1 MGCCNE
7 PVTLLAGVPVDP
19 SQHVNF
25 ERGMVLGVD
34 DFKQEFAYLSGRDH
48 WLARDAIGYG
58 TLSGLRVHAE
68 DGGADGPRLHVTAG
82 SALTPGGR
90 LVCVGSD
97 QCAVVNRW
105 LAKPDNAALVNRL
118 LNPSSPPL
126 SPPVSPPMPPVN
138 DVGEITLHLVLCYT
152 DCLTRPVP
160 IPGEPCRSEDELMK
174 PSRVADDYRLE
185 LRASPP
191 AQVEEEAVR
200 DFVRWLRANVR
211 VVDVSPPPA
220 DDPDTWIARLRDAVR
235 PWTDAV
241 SMSPSASPPA
251 SFEGLGDYLFD
262 LGSPLLEIPRGRH
275 GAFLRAAFRFWVTE
289 LRPMWMAMR
298 CHRPAHRDLDCVLL
312 AAVTFDVTWVGGSPS
327 GAWQVTG
334 SPVALHVDDAARP
347 FVANLRLLQEFALAG
362 AAGGGDGGGLD
373 DPLADMFARSFGGGF
388 GGGFG
393 GLSDGPSGG
402 MPGVA
407 PVSLSPRAMPHAPV
421 AFVDADLVL
430 DAGHGTLLAHGGAS
444 RLTVSL
450 PESDAASAGRAYTI
464 RNLDIG
470 ALTIAPARGTSATI
484 DGNATLSLRKA
495 RAVTL
500 VADGV
505 GGWHTIAKV

>member
-34 DFKQEFAYLSGRDH
+34 DFRQEFAYLSGRDR

-68 DGGADGPRLHVTAG
+68 DGSADGPRLHVTAG

-90 LVCVGSD
+90 MVCVGAD
-97 QCAVVNRW
+97 QCAQVNRW

-118 LNPSSPPL
+118 LNPVSPPM
-126 SPPVSPPMPPVN
+126 SPPVSPPMPPVV
-138 DVGEITLHLVLCYT
+138 DTGEITLHLVLCYA

-191 AQVEEEAVR
+191 AQVEEDAMR

-211 VVDVSPPPA
+211 IVDVSPPPA
-220 DDPDTWIARLRDAVR
+220 DDPETWIARLRDAVQ
-235 PWTDAV
+235 PWRDAL
-241 SMSPSASPPA
+241 SMSPPVSPPA

-262 LGSPLLEIPRGRH
+262 LGSPSLEIPRGRH
-275 GAFLRAAFRFWVTE
+275 GAFLRAALRFWVTE

-298 CHRPAHRDLDCVLL
+298 CHRPEHRDLDCVLL
-312 AAVTFDVTWVGGSPS
+312 ADVSFEVTWVGGSPS

-334 SPVALHVDDAARP
+334 SPVALHVDDGARP
-347 FVANLRLLQEFALAG
+347 FVASLRLLQEFALAG
-362 AAGGGDGGGLD
+362 AAGGDGGGLD
-373 DPLADMFARSFGGGF
+373 DPLADLFARSFGDV
-388 GGGFG
+388 
-393 GLSDGPSGG
+393 SDAPSGG
-402 MPGVA
+402 MPAFA
-407 PVSLSPRAMPHAPV
+407 PVLRPPRGGSTPPV
-421 AFVDADLVL
+421 AFVAADVLL
-430 DAGHGTLLAHGGAS
+430 DAGHGIVLASGGAS
-444 RLTVSL
+444 RLIVSL
-450 PESDAASAGRAYTI
+450 PASDAGSVGRTYTI
-464 RNLDIG
+464 RNIDIG
-470 ALTIAPARGTSATI
+470 TLTIAPATGVAATI
-484 DGNATLSLRKA
+484 DGDATLSLRKA

-500 VADGV
+500 VADGA

>member
-34 DFKQEFAYLSGRDH
+34 DFRQEFAYLSGRDR

-68 DGGADGPRLHVTAG
+68 DDGADGPRLHVTAG

-90 LVCVGSD
+90 MVCVGAD
-97 QCAVVNRW
+97 QCALVNRW

-118 LNPSSPPL
+118 LNPASPPV

-138 DVGEITLHLVLCYT
+138 DVGEITLHLVLCHA

-200 DFVRWLRANVR
+200 DFVRWLRANVNI
-211 VVDVSPPPA
+211 VDVSPPPA
-220 DDPDTWIARLRDAVR
+220 DDPEGWLARLRDAVR
-235 PWTDAV
+235 SWRDAL
-241 SMSPSASPPA
+241 SASPPLSPPA
-251 SFEGLGDYLFD
+251 SFDTLGDFLFD
-262 LGSPLLEIPRGRH
+262 LGSPSLDVPRGRH
-275 GAFLRAAFRFWVTE
+275 GAFLRAALRFWITE

-298 CHRPAHRDLDCVLL
+298 CHRPEHRDLDCVLL
-312 AAVTFDVTWVGGSPS
+312 ASVTFEVSWIGGSPS

-334 SPVALHVDDAARP
+334 SPVALHVDERARP
-347 FVANLRLLQEFALAG
+347 FVASLRLLQEFALAG
-362 AAGGGDGGGLD
+362 AAGGDGGELD
-373 DPLADMFARSFGGGF
+373 DPLADMFARSFDGGSGS
-388 GGGFG
+388 GSGV
-393 GLSDGPSGG
+393 LPGG
-402 MPGVA
+402 MPAFA
-407 PVSLSPRAMPHAPV
+407 PVLRPSSGGTRMPV
-421 AFVDADLVL
+421 AFTDVDLAL
-430 DAGHGTLLAHGGAS
+430 DTRHGVVIASGGAS
-444 RLTVSL
+444 KLTVSL
-450 PESDAASAGRAYTI
+450 PDSDARSAGRTYTI

-470 ALTIAPARGTSATI
+470 ALSIEPASGVTATI
-484 DGNATLSLRKA
+484 DGKTTVSLRKA
-495 RAVTL
+495 TALTL

-505 GGWHTIAKV
+505 GGWHTIAKG

>member
-34 DFKQEFAYLSGRDH
+34 DFRQEFAYLSGRDR

-82 SALTPGGR
+82 AALTPGGR
-90 LVCVGSD
+90 LVCVGAD
-97 QCAVVNRW
+97 QCAQINRW

-118 LNPSSPPL
+118 LNPVSPPMSPPV

-138 DVGEITLHLVLCYT
+138 DVGEITLHLVLCYA

-191 AQVEEEAVR
+191 AQVEEDAVR
-200 DFVRWLRANVR
+200 DFVRWLRTNVQI
-211 VVDVSPPPA
+211 VDASPPPA
-220 DDPDTWIARLRDAVR
+220 DDPETWIARLRDAVR
-235 PWTDAV
+235 PWLDAA

-262 LGSPLLEIPRGRH
+262 LGSPPLAIPRGRH
-275 GAFLRAAFRFWVTE
+275 GAFLRAALRFWITE

-298 CHRPAHRDLDCVLL
+298 CHRPEHRDLDCVLL
-312 AAVTFDVTWVGGSPS
+312 ASVTFEVTWVGGSPS

-334 SPVALHVDDAARP
+334 SPVALHVDDGARP
-347 FVANLRLLQEFALAG
+347 FVASLRLLLEFALAG
-362 AAGGGDGGGLD
+362 AAGGDGGDLD
-373 DPLADMFARSFGGGF
+373 DPLADMFARSFDGA
-388 GGGFG
+388 
-393 GLSDGPSGG
+393 LDGPSGG
-402 MPGVA
+402 PPAFA
-407 PVSLSPRAMPHAPV
+407 PVLRPPSGGMRMPV
-421 AFVDADLVL
+421 AFTDADLL
-430 DAGHGTLLAHGGAS
+430 LGAGHGVVIASGGAS
-444 RLTVSL
+444 RVTVSL
-450 PESDAASAGRAYTI
+450 PASDAGSAGRTYTI
-464 RNLDIG
+464 RNVDIG
-470 ALTIAPARGTSATI
+470 ALALAPASGVAATI
-484 DGNATLSLRKA
+484 DGKDTVSLRKA
-495 RAVTL
+495 TALTL

-505 GGWHTIAKV
+505 GGWHTIAKG